1 MAHPYKSNLYFL
13 SEKKQNVVNKQLY
26 GFGDVELERKTQLKW
41 QCDGWWLALHL
52 GYGLVGYE

>member
-26 GFGDVELERKTQLKW
+26 GFGDVELERKNTVEVTM
-41 QCDGWWLALHL
+41 CDG
-52 GYGLVGYE
+52 